1 MIYYYLAVAAVLLTG
16 AGQVLLKIGARK
28 GAGKGGMWGV
38 YTHPATLVGYGM
50 FLVVTIC
57 TIYALQGMDLKTLY
71 ALMSLN
77 PLVVMVLS
85 VFVLNESLTKNK
97 LIAVG
102 LIFCGLLVFNI

>member
-1 MIYYYLAVAAVLLTG
+1 MIYYYLALAAVLLTG

-28 GAGKGGMWGV
+28 RGIVEM
-38 YTHPATLVGYGM
+38 YTNPATLAGYGM

-57 TIYALQGMDLKTLY
+57 TIYALQVMDLKTLY

-85 VFVLNESLTKNK
+85 VLVLKETLTKTK
-97 LIAVG
+97 VIAVG
-102 LIFCGLLVFNI
+102 LIFSGLLVFNL

>member
-1 MIYYYLAVAAVLLTG
+1 MIYYYLALAAVLFNG

-28 GAGKGGMWGV
+28 SGTWRI
-38 YTHPATLVGYGM
+38 YINPATLAGYCM

-57 TIYALQGMDLKTLY
+57 TIYALQVMDLKTLY

-85 VFVLNESLTKNK
+85 FFVLKETPTKDK
-97 LIAVG
+97 VIAVG
-102 LIFCGLLVFNI
+102 LIFCGLLVFNL